1 MENTLHILTNDKVWN
16 IDGMLIEYFLGIIYT
31 LEEVLLRVVAVS
43 RKQGNMLGDFNETL
57 ISVIPKTNDIDC
69 LDDNKPISLSNNID
83 KIVAKI
89 IANRIKSYYQLIFLM
104 NSLGF

>member
-1 MENTLHILTNDKVWN
+1 
-16 IDGMLIEYFLGIIYT
+16 MLIEYFLGILYT
-31 LEEVLLRVVAVS
+31 VEEVLLRVVAVS

-57 ISVIPKTNDIDC
+57 IFVIPKKNDIDC

-89 IANRIKSYYQLIFLM
+89 IANMIK
-104 NSLGF
+104 

>member
-1 MENTLHILTNDKVWN
+1 
-16 IDGMLIEYFLGIIYT
+16 MLIEYFLGILYT
-31 LEEVLLRVVAVS
+31 VEEVLLRVVAIS
-43 RKQGNMLGDFNETL
+43 RKQGNVLGDFNETL
-57 ISVIPKTNDIDC
+57 ISVIPKKNDTDC

-89 IANRIKSYYQLIFLM
+89 IADRIKGYYQLILLM